1 MDIKEF
7 TYPEPANLDADRIGE
22 KMIVNLGPNHPATH
36 GVLRMKLE
44 LDGDLVL
51 RCDPMVGYL
60 HRGQEKL
67 AENMNVL
74 MDAVIKAKPTSA
86 KGTYLRSVV
95 VSSTMGPG
103 IKVNGLKF

>member
-67 AENMNVL
+67 AENNMKFSSANSINYRL
-74 MDAVIKAKPTSA
+74 CSMCRKACRYRRNSA
-86 KGTYLRSVV
+86 L
-95 VSSTMGPG
+95 
-103 IKVNGLKF
+103 